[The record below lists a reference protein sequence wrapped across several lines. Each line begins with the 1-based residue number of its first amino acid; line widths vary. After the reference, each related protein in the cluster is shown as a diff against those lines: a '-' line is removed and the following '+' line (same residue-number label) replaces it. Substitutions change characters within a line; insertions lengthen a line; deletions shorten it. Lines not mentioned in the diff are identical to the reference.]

1 MLRKDY
7 IKKKVAP
14 KEGIGM
20 FLAERVLKTWHE
32 DFVDQDTQ
40 EIVSIERN
48 EVLYDRDEKVDS
60 KMAKDIEEY
69 GITETFGITGGVLYS
84 MEGCKNKDNSDF
96 KTNLDYINIPILA
109 NAYLFKGFA
118 VKVGLQP
125 GFLVRAKEKYSNGG
139 IAVDGDIKDECN
151 KVQLSIPI
159 GLSYEYANFV
169 FDARYNWGLTNTF
182 KQDKRDK
189 KSHNSVF
196 MFTVGYKFAL

>member
-1 MLRKDY
+1 M
-7 IKKKVAP
+7 KKIMMIAALVVAT
-14 KEGIGM
+14 
-20 FLAERVLKTWHE
+20 LSASA
-32 DFVDQDTQ
+32 Q
-40 EIVSIERN
+40 N
-48 EVLYDRDEKVDS
+48 EVGQFTLKPMVGINLSNITNYNGKIRVGLAAGVE
-60 KMAKDIEEY
+60 AEY
-69 GITETFGITGGVLYS
+69 GITETFGVSGGVLYS

-96 KTNLDYINIPILA
+96 KTNLDYINVPILA

-118 VKVGLQP
+118 VKVGVQP
-125 GFLVRAKEKYSNGG
+125 GFLVKAKEKYTRGG
-139 IAVDGDIKDECN
+139 NSFDGDIKDACN

-159 GLSYEYANFV
+159 GLSYEYADFV